1 MSEMDEFD
9 FAAFHAEELLN
20 YESELLNYESTDWKE
35 QTRLRKKEA
44 YERAKM
50 FPCPDCQAII
60 GSPCIHRGSLSLREV
75 KNPHNGRSCLVWAID
90 SLSKIM
96 TLDEIMIIMNLT
108 QSVSDRLKG

>member
-1 MSEMDEFD
+1 
-9 FAAFHAEELLN
+9 
-20 YESELLNYESTDWKE
+20 
-35 QTRLRKKEA
+35 
-44 YERAKM
+44 
-50 FPCPDCQAII
+50 
-60 GSPCIHRGSLSLREV
+60 V